1 MSQLLGNG
9 KHVIYNEKGNF
20 SGFEPYLDT
29 VIKQD
34 LLRPLTKA
42 LASISCHS
50 LN

>member
-29 VIKQD
+29 VIKKD
-34 LLRPLTKA
+34 LLRPFRR
-42 LASISCHS
+42 H
-50 LN
+50 